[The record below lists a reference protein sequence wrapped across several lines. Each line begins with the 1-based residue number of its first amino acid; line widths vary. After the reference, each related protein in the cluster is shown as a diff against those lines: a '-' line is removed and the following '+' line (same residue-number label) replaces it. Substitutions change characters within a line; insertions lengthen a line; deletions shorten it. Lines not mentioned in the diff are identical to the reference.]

1 MKDSSTGGAVQKF
14 SDPGELPR
22 KALVLMMIAA
32 FALGLLSLSGLT
44 VSALGA
50 LLVLLTDGLMAM
62 FVLVAAGGYGYAVF
76 RRLAPKTP
84 PLLALA
90 TSAAVGLWL
99 LSTAMMIVGSAIGG
113 ALTGFVWWPVIGG
126 GVVLALVQGHKAMGA
141 VSVPRK
147 FRGGALVWVLV
158 AAGAGMWLAGAA
170 MPPGLVGGLT
180 MDVYDVLEYHLQLPR
195 EYYEAGSISTLTH
208 NVYSHYPLGSEMLYL
223 LGMCLRGGPHAGAY
237 LAQLMNGMF
246 AIVAVVG
253 VFGAL
258 REDDDFAA
266 RATIG
271 VLATAPVVLYF
282 SWIAMAEMSQFCYLA
297 LGLVWLRE
305 WLRQGGGRCALWLG
319 AMAGAACAMKYLSVG
334 LIAGPLLVVM
344 LAVSV
349 RNARRIGQFGLAV
362 AMTAALFAPWLV
374 RNAAATGNPVFP
386 LATKTFGAGH
396 WSAESAQRWRN
407 GHSPRLPTILPETAE
422 QGKKPVKRQL
432 SRREAAARLLGG
444 MRPYHDNSPLD
455 PAHLLVILA
464 IGTLVA
470 MFRRPRA
477 TPGWD
482 WALAAVLVMQ
492 FVIWAWA
499 THDMPARFISVAIVP
514 LAMLVGRG
522 LSRLSHVK
530 ELRLGRLK
538 QSAGIGG
545 RWGLAPAGLLLVA
558 ISWTNLLS
566 ARASFSLEIETLAK
580 RKLIDTSALPM
591 GMQITPPPEEG
602 LALIGDATAFR
613 FPPRTLYATVFDT
626 HPLEATFAESRS
638 SDELAARLREMGV
651 REVRVRWPEIG
662 RLAATYGWPEAM
674 TPDRLRRLLAL
685 CPSEDLY
692 SYRTDEKGH
701 LVKDEKGNPI
711 KGGLILTV
719 YTVPSLEP
727 PATQPK

>member
-1 MKDSSTGGAVQKF
+1 MKDSSTGGEAEKF

-22 KALVLMMIAA
+22 KALVLMIIVA
-32 FALGLLSLSGLT
+32 FALGLLSLSGLSGT
-44 VSALGA
+44 AIAGA
-50 LLVLLTDGLMAM
+50 LLVLLTDGFMAL

-90 TSAAVGLWL
+90 TSAAIGLWL
-99 LSTAMMIVGSAIGG
+99 LSTAMMIVGSTIGG

-141 VSVPRK
+141 VSIPSK

-170 MPPGLVGGLT
+170 MPPGLLGSIT
-180 MDVYDVLEYHLQLPR
+180 ADAYDILEYHLQLPR
-195 EYYEAGSISTLTH
+195 EYYDAGSISTLTH

-237 LAQLMNGMF
+237 LAQLMNGLF

-305 WLRQGGGRCALWLG
+305 WLRHPAGRCALWLG

-349 RNARRIGQFGLAV
+349 RSVRRIGQFGLAA

-386 LATKTFGAGH
+386 LATSVFGAAH
-396 WSAESAQRWRN
+396 WSQELAQRWRE
-407 GHSPRLPTILPETAE
+407 GHSPRPPTIRDGTDED
-422 QGKKPVKRQL
+422 GKPVFRQL
-432 SRREAAARLLGG
+432 TRREATARLLGVSKASAK
-444 MRPYHDNSPLD
+444 N
-455 PAHLLVILA
+455 
-464 IGTLVA
+464 
-470 MFRRPRA
+470 
-477 TPGWD
+477 
-482 WALAAVLVMQ
+482 WAYRQASIHWGL
-492 FVIWAWA
+492 
-499 THDMPARFISVAIVP
+499 
-514 LAMLVGRG
+514 GRTCRTCS
-522 LSRLSHVK
+522 SRLTYSYY
-530 ELRLGRLK
+530 
-538 QSAGIGG
+538 Q
-545 RWGLAPAGLLLVA
+545 
-558 ISWTNLLS
+558 
-566 ARASFSLEIETLAK
+566 
-580 RKLIDTSALPM
+580 
-591 GMQITPPPEEG
+591 
-602 LALIGDATAFR
+602 AF
-613 FPPRTLYATVFDT
+613 
-626 HPLEATFAESRS
+626 
-638 SDELAARLREMGV
+638 
-651 REVRVRWPEIG
+651 
-662 RLAATYGWPEAM
+662 
-674 TPDRLRRLLAL
+674 LRRRVCRSWRL
-685 CPSEDLY
+685 
-692 SYRTDEKGH
+692 
-701 LVKDEKGNPI
+701 
-711 KGGLILTV
+711 
-719 YTVPSLEP
+719 
-727 PATQPK
+727 